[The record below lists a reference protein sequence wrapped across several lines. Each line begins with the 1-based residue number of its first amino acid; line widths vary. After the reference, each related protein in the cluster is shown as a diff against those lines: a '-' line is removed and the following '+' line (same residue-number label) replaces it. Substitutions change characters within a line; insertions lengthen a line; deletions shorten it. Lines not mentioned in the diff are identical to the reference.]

1 MEDTRVPCKDAAQ
14 ELNTDTDTVR
24 SQMREENLPIGAAVK
39 CKNIPGYMYYISRR
53 LLDLELA
60 KIAAGEVRPWQIE
73 R

>member
-1 MEDTRVPCKDAAQ
+1 MEDVRVPCRDAAR
-14 ELNTDTDTVR
+14 ELNTDIEMVR
-24 SQMREENLPIGAAVK
+24 SQMREGNLPIGAAVK
-39 CKNIPGYMYYISRR
+39 RKNLPGYIYYISRR

>member
-1 MEDTRVPCKDAAQ
+1 MEDVRVPCRDAAR
-14 ELNTDTDTVR
+14 ELNTDIDTVR
-24 SQMREENLPIGAAVK
+24 SQMREENLPIGVAVK
-39 CKNIPGYMYYISRR
+39 CKNIPGYMYYISRI

>member
-14 ELNTDTDTVR
+14 ELNTDIETVR
-24 SQMREENLPIGAAVK
+24 TQMREGNLPIGAAVK
-39 CKNIPGYMYYISRR
+39 RRNLPGYIYYISRR

-60 KIAAGEVRPWQIE
+60 EIAEGEVRPWQIE